1 MLELEPQEM
10 KRFAYILAF
19 TVILAVAATAG
30 WFVWQQRLASR
41 LPNGI
46 VAANGRIEANPVEI
60 ATKLPGRIIEIT
72 PREGDTVEAG
82 VVVARLEAAE
92 LEHQL
97 HQSKAEAQRAQQS
110 LAAAQAA
117 IENRKSELTL
127 AEQEFARTSVLA
139 RKGYAPNERLDQR
152 QQQLA
157 SAAAALKASEALAA
171 EASAAIAS
179 AGASVEHMQSL
190 LDETVIKSP
199 IRGRVQ
205 YRLIEPGSVMAAGA
219 RILTLLDLSDVSM
232 TIFVPAND
240 AGRLVIGD
248 EARVVLD
255 AAPEYVFP
263 TKVVFVSPEAQFTPK
278 TVETAAER
286 EKLMF
291 RVKLQAPEDLLKKLE
306 NRVMSGLRGVAY
318 VRTDPAASWP
328 DRLAV
333 KLPER

>member
-1 MLELEPQEM
+1 MI
-10 KRFAYILAF
+10 A
-19 TVILAVAATAG
+19 AVVAMTTGAAAAG
-30 WFVWQQRLASR
+30 WFVWQQRVAGR
-41 LPNGI
+41 LPDGF
-46 VAANGRIEANPVEI
+46 VVSNGRIEANQVEV
-60 ATKLPGRIIEIT
+60 ATKLAGRIIEVT
-72 PREGDTVEAG
+72 PQEGDTVEAG
-82 VVVARLEAAE
+82 TIVARLDAAE
-92 LEHQL
+92 YEHQL
-97 HQSKAEAQRAQQS
+97 HQSKAEVQRAQQS

-117 IENRKSELTL
+117 IENRKGELTL
-127 AEQEFARTSVLA
+127 AKQEFERTSVLA
-139 RKGYAPNERLDQR
+139 RKGFAPNERLDQR

-157 SAAAALKASEALAA
+157 SAAAALKVSEAQAD

-179 AGASVEHMQSL
+179 ADASAQHMQSVL
-190 LDETVIKSP
+190 AETAIKSP

-205 YRLIEPGSVMAAGA
+205 YRLIEPGSVLAAGA

-232 TIFVPAND
+232 TIFLPAYD

-263 TKVVFVSPEAQFTPK
+263 TKVIFVSPEAQFTPK

-291 RVKLQAPEDLLKKLE
+291 RVKLQAPEDLLRRLE

-318 VRTDPAASWP
+318 VRTDPAAQWP

-333 KLPER
+333 KLPVK

>member
-1 MLELEPQEM
+1 M
-10 KRFAYILAF
+10 
-19 TVILAVAATAG
+19 TTGVAVTG
-30 WFVWQQRLASR
+30 WYLWQQGTTGK
-41 LPNGI
+41 LPDGI
-46 VAANGRIEANPVEI
+46 VVSNGRIEANQVEI
-60 ATKLPGRIIEIT
+60 ATKLPGRIVEIT
-72 PREGDTVEAG
+72 PQEGDTVEVG
-82 VVVARLEAAE
+82 DVVARLDAAE
-92 LEHQL
+92 YEHQL
-97 HQSKAEAQRAQQS
+97 HQSNAEVQRAQQS

-117 IENRKSELTL
+117 VENRRGELTL
-127 AEQEFARTSVLA
+127 ARQEFDRTSVLA
-139 RKGYAPNERLDQR
+139 RKGFAPNERLDLR

-157 SAAAALKASEALAA
+157 SAAAALKVSEAQVA

-179 AGASVEHMQSL
+179 ADASAQHMQSVL
-190 LDETVIKSP
+190 AETAIKSP

-205 YRLIEPGSVMAAGA
+205 YRLIEPGSVMAAGG

-232 TIFVPAND
+232 TIFLPAYD

-263 TKVVFVSPEAQFTPK
+263 TKVIFVSPEAQFTPK
-278 TVETAAER
+278 TVETTAER

-291 RVKLQAPEDLLKKLE
+291 RVKLQAPQDLLRKLE

-318 VRTDPAASWP
+318 VRTDQAARWP

-333 KLPER
+333 KLPEK

>member
-1 MLELEPQEM
+1 
-10 KRFAYILAF
+10 
-19 TVILAVAATAG
+19 
-30 WFVWQQRLASR
+30 
-41 LPNGI
+41 
-46 VAANGRIEANPVEI
+46 VAANGRIEANQVEI

-72 PREGDTVEAG
+72 PREGDIVEAG
-82 VVVARLEAAE
+82 AVVARLEAAE

-127 AEQEFARTSVLA
+127 AEQEFERTSVLA

-171 EASAAIAS
+171 EASAAISS

-190 LDETVIKSP
+190 LADTEIKSP

-205 YRLIEPGSVMAAGA
+205 YRLIEPGSVIAVGG
-219 RILTLLDLSDVSM
+219 RIATLLDLSDVSM
-232 TIFVPAND
+232 TVFLPAYD

-248 EARVVLD
+248 DARVVLD

-291 RVKLQAPEDLLKKLE
+291 RVKLQASQDLLRKLE
-306 NRVMSGLRGVAY
+306 GRVMSGLRGVAY
-318 VRTDPAASWP
+318 IRTARATQWP
-328 DRLAV
+328 DKLAV

>member
-1 MLELEPQEM
+1 M
-10 KRFAYILAF
+10 KRFAFTLAF
-19 TVILAVAATAG
+19 TIILAVAAMAG
-30 WFVWQQRLASR
+30 WFVWQQRLSSR
-41 LPNGI
+41 LPDGI
-46 VAANGRIEANPVEI
+46 VAANGRIEANQVEI

-82 VVVARLEAAE
+82 VVVARLEAAQ

-127 AEQEFARTSVLA
+127 AEQEFERTSVLA

-190 LDETVIKSP
+190 LADTAIKSP

-205 YRLIEPGSVMAAGA
+205 YRLIEPGGVLAAGG
-219 RILTLLDLSDVSM
+219 RIITLLDLTDVSM
-232 TIFVPAND
+232 TIFLPAYD

-248 EARVVLD
+248 DARVVLD

-263 TKVVFVSPEAQFTPK
+263 AKVAFVSPEAQFTPK
-278 TVETAAER
+278 TVETAVER

-291 RVKLQAPEDLLKKLE
+291 RVKLQAPPDLLRKLE
-306 NRVMSGLRGVAY
+306 GRVMSGLRGVAY
-318 VRTDPAASWP
+318 LRTAQTAEWP
-328 DRLAV
+328 DKLAV
-333 KLPER
+333 TLPER

>member
-1 MLELEPQEM
+1 M

-19 TVILAVAATAG
+19 TIILAAAAAVG
-30 WFVWQQRLASR
+30 WFVWQERLSNR
-41 LPNGI
+41 LPDGI
-46 VAANGRIEANPVEI
+46 VSANGRIEANQVEI
-60 ATKLPGRIIEIT
+60 ATKLAGRIIEIT
-72 PREGDTVEAG
+72 PREGDMVEAG
-82 VVVARLEAAE
+82 AVIARLDAAE
-92 LEHQL
+92 FEHQL

-110 LAAAQAA
+110 LTAAQAA
-117 IENRKSELTL
+117 ITNRRSELTF
-127 AEQEFARTSVLA
+127 AEQEFQRTSVLA

-152 QQQLA
+152 QQQLS
-157 SAAAALKASEALAA
+157 SAAAALKVSEAQADEANAAIKSA
-171 EASAAIAS
+171 EASAD
-179 AGASVEHMQSL
+179 HMQAL
-190 LDETVIKSP
+190 LTDTEIKSP

-205 YRLIEPGSVMAAGA
+205 YRLIEPGSVLPAGG
-219 RILTLLDLSDVSM
+219 RIVTLVDLSDVSM
-232 TIFVPAND
+232 TIFLPAYD

-291 RVKLQAPEDLLKKLE
+291 RVKLQAPQDLLRKLE
-306 NRVMSGLRGVAY
+306 GRVMSGLRGVAY
-318 VRTDPAASWP
+318 VRTAQATRWP
-328 DRLAV
+328 DKLAV

>member
-1 MLELEPQEM
+1 M

-19 TVILAVAATAG
+19 TSIIVAAGTVG
-30 WFVWQQRLASR
+30 WFVWQERLSNR
-41 LPNGI
+41 LPDGI
-46 VAANGRIEANPVEI
+46 VSANGRIEANQVEI
-60 ATKLPGRIIEIT
+60 ATKLPGRIIEIA

-82 VVVARLEAAE
+82 AIVSRLDGSEY
-92 LEHQL
+92 EHQL
-97 HQSKAEAQRAQQS
+97 HQSEAEVQRAEQT

-117 IENRKSELTL
+117 IENREGELTL
-127 AEQEFARTSVLA
+127 AKQEFERTSVLA

-152 QQQLA
+152 QQQLSSA
-157 SAAAALKASEALAA
+157 SAALDSSKAQAA
-171 EASAAIAS
+171 EASAAINS
-179 AGASVEHMQSL
+179 AEASVQRMQTL
-190 LDETVIKSP
+190 LAETEIKSP

-205 YRLIEPGSVMAAGA
+205 YRLSEPGSVVAAGG

-232 TIFVPAND
+232 TIFLPAYN

-291 RVKLQAPEDLLKKLE
+291 RVKLQAPEDLLKRLE

-318 VRTDPAASWP
+318 VRTDQAAQWP

-333 KLPER
+333 KLPEK

>member
-1 MLELEPQEM
+1 M

-19 TVILAVAATAG
+19 TIILAVAATAG
-30 WFVWQQRLASR
+30 WFVWQERLSKR
-41 LPNGI
+41 LPDGI
-46 VAANGRIEANPVEI
+46 VTANGRIEANQVEI
-60 ATKLPGRIIEIT
+60 ATKLPGRVVEIT
-72 PREGDTVEAG
+72 PREGDVVEAG
-82 VVVARLEAAE
+82 AIVARLDAAE
-92 LEHQL
+92 YEHQL
-97 HQSKAEAQRAQQS
+97 HQSKAEVQQAQQS

-117 IENRKSELTL
+117 IENRKGELTL
-127 AEQEFARTSVLA
+127 AKQEFERTSVLT

-152 QQQLA
+152 QQQLSSA
-157 SAAAALKASEALAA
+157 SAALDSSKAQAA
-171 EASAAIAS
+171 EASAAINS
-179 AGASVEHMQSL
+179 AEALVQRMQTL
-190 LDETVIKSP
+190 LAETEIKSP

-205 YRLIEPGSVMAAGA
+205 YRLSEPGSVLAAGG

-232 TIFVPAND
+232 TVFLPAYD

-278 TVETAAER
+278 TVETSAER

-318 VRTDPAASWP
+318 VRTDPAAPWP

-333 KLPER
+333 KLPEK